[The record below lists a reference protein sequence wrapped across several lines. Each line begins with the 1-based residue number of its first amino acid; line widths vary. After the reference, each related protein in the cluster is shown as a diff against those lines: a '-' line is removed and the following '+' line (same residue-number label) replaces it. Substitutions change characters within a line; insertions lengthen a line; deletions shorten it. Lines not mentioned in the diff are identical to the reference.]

1 MREGEEEGEEDG
13 EGAGQL
19 QLHCRLVLPFREEK
33 EIRHKLRT
41 EKETEIVS
49 FHAIAKVNRSWG
61 E

>member
-1 MREGEEEGEEDG
+1 MRQGEEEGEG

-33 EIRHKLRT
+33 EIRHKTENR

>member
-1 MREGEEEGEEDG
+1 MREGEG

-19 QLHCRLVLPFREEK
+19 QLHCGLVLPFREEK
-33 EIRHKLRT
+33 EIRHKTENR